1 MGEAMRTR
9 PGRGIFPVVR
19 VGCFAGIPDEA
30 AMTHHAFGERP
41 YGSRPVQQFLKDHT
55 GSVGGDL

>member
-1 MGEAMRTR
+1 MRTR